1 MKGFYIVYREYHENL
16 TTDAAVL
23 FSYIRDVEQI
33 IKDRDGDY
41 FRLSNSFIQELFW
54 DWGSDKIKAKLDEL
68 VREKYIDVRQKY
80 KAERKSVSKTR
91 WIKIIYNPEA
101 NTELNTEANTEL
113 NTDSITVKS
122 RINNNITTTK
132 ETKETIYN
140 DETSSSSNPPSAEKN
155 FSEEETTLTNC
166 PDPSDKAEKYS
177 AEINEIIAYLNE
189 KTQSHYRT
197 STANTRK
204 HIVARL
210 KQCYTVD
217 DFKHVIDVKCAEWL
231 NDPKMAQ
238 YLRPET
244 LFTELHFENY
254 LQQKMPVLN
263 NGKPN
268 ITSKQAKPE
277 DILWDEVY

>member
-1 MKGFYIVYREYHENL
+1 MKGYYMVYREYHEKL

-68 VREKYIDVRQKY
+68 VREKYIDVKQKY

-140 DETSSSSNPPSAEKN
+140 DETSSSCNPTSKEN
-155 FSEEETTLTNC
+155 FSEEDTLTNC

-177 AEINEIIAYLNE
+177 AEINEIVAYLNE
-189 KTQSHYRT
+189 KTQSSYRT

-231 NDPKMAQ
+231 KDPKMAQ

-244 LFTELHFENY
+244 LFTERNFENY
-254 LQQKMPVLN
+254 LQQKMPSA
-263 NGKPN
+263 
-268 ITSKQAKPE
+268 ITKRPTIKQFNPADLSDKE
-277 DILWDEVY
+277 Y